1 MRTLTVLEA
10 QREGLIEEMKRDP
23 AVFGIGETI
32 RVMSTMG
39 LWEGLADIFGD
50 DRIRDTAISEQAI
63 LGSAIGAAATGMRPV
78 ASLMFV
84 DFLGVCGDEL
94 INQLQMTYMFGGKIR
109 LPLTMVAGC
118 GAGQQVAAQHSKSLF
133 GWLMAV
139 KAMKIAIPSTA
150 YDAKGLLKSAIRDDN
165 PVLFLSHKLSAGQ
178 TSEIPDEEYLV
189 PLGKADIKRQGS
201 DVTIVSISYSVT
213 RALKAAEALE
223 QQGINVEVVDLRT
236 LVPLDKDTIINSVSK
251 TGRLI
256 VTTEEPLTGSA
267 ASEIAATIADE
278 AFDYLD
284 APIKRVC
291 APDTPIPFNALLEQT
306 WIPDE
311 EDIIRAV
318 KEIV

>member
-1 MRTLTVLEA
+1 MRTLTILEA
-10 QREGLIEEMKRDP
+10 QHEALEEEMERDP
-23 AVFGIGETI
+23 TVFGLGETI

-39 LWEGLADIFGD
+39 LWEGLADKFGD

-63 LGSAIGAAATGMRPV
+63 LGAAIGAAATGMRPV

-94 INQLQMTYMFGGKIR
+94 INQLQMTYMFGGKIK

-118 GAGQQVAAQHSKSLF
+118 GAGQQVAAQHSKSLY

-139 KAMKIAIPSTA
+139 KALKIAIPSTA

-165 PVLFLSHKLSAGQ
+165 PVLFLSHKMSASQ
-178 TSEIPDEEYLV
+178 TSEIPDEEYLI
-189 PLGKADIKRQGS
+189 PLGQADVKKEGS
-201 DVTIVSISYSVT
+201 DVTIVSIAYSVT
-213 RALKAAEALE
+213 RALNAAEKL
-223 QQGINVEVVDLRT
+223 QQEGISAEVVDLRT
-236 LVPLDKDTIINSVSK
+236 LAPLDKETIIKSVSK
-251 TGRLI
+251 TGRLV
-256 VTTEEPLTGSA
+256 VTTEEPITGSA
-267 ASEIAATIADE
+267 ASEIAAIVADE

-291 APDTPIPFNALLEQT
+291 APDTPIPFNAILEKT

-311 EDIIRAV
+311 DDIIRAV
-318 KEIV
+318 NEIV